1 MTLSSLY
8 PTKSKLATITISALL
23 VGILLVNSTALL
35 TSQQLP
41 PQSNPLNFPTT
52 LTRFTSYS
60 ELQDFVTTHQTGG
73 YYPYSWKSGMRG
85 PMLMVD
91 LASTAAAPA
100 EGSNQASDDY
110 STTNIQVEGV
120 DEADLVKTD
129 GLYIYLVS
137 ENKVHIIRA
146 YPHEEL
152 ELVSTITLEGSI
164 MNIYINGD
172 KLIILQAGDYG
183 PVLYEKMIAPGPYPY
198 PMPYIQ
204 QTLLHVY
211 DVSDRTEPTLDRTIT
226 AEGYAVDTRMI
237 GDYVYLITQQ
247 SNLVYNDTEIWLP
260 VLRDGDNE
268 IHVEADMIYYHNVT
282 DDWFSYTHIVAVD
295 TQSDE
300 EIGHETFLMGGA
312 STLYASLD
320 NIYLTGY
327 SWNAEGGATKIFKI
341 NIDDRSIEYIADGT
355 VQGTILN
362 QFSLDE
368 HNGYFRIVT
377 QSGHASRSG
386 GYTSQTDLY
395 ILNEELDTVG
405 TVTGLA
411 PGENLHSV
419 RFMGNRAYLVT
430 FKKVDPLFAI
440 DVSDPTNPKVMG
452 KLKIPGFS
460 DYLHPYDENILIGIG
475 KETVEAEDP
484 DWDFA
489 WYQGIKVS
497 LFDVSDIENPTEL
510 AKIEIGDRGS
520 DTPALREH
528 KSVLFNKERNLL
540 VIPILEAQIDDD
552 DYSGEIPDNVYGDY
566 VYQGAY
572 IFNVSPEG
580 INLRGRV
587 TQIDDPESYLKS
599 GWYYSSNYTITR
611 SLYIDDVLYTISNN
625 MLQLNSLDDYSQLG
639 RVELN

>member
-1 MTLSSLY
+1 MTLSTLNPS
-8 PTKSKLATITISALL
+8 KSKLATYALSAFL
-23 VGILLVNSTALL
+23 VGILLVNSTMLL
-35 TSQQLP
+35 TPQQLP
-41 PQSNPLNFPTT
+41 LQTNIQSSPST
-52 LTRFTSYS
+52 LSRFTSYS
-60 ELQDFVTTHQTGG
+60 ELRNFVITHQSSSF
-73 YYPYSWKSGMRG
+73 YPYSWKGGMRG
-85 PMLMVD
+85 SMVMFD
-91 LASTAAAPA
+91 SALSAA
-100 EGSNQASDDY
+100 EGSNQVPGDY

-146 YPHEEL
+146 YPSEEA
-152 ELVSTITLEGSI
+152 ELVSTITLEGYI

-183 PVLYEKMIAPGPYPY
+183 PILYEKMIAPEPYPY
-198 PMPYIQ
+198 PYLQ
-204 QTLLHVY
+204 QTVLHVY
-211 DVSDRTEPTLDRTIT
+211 DVNNRANPTLDRTIKS
-226 AEGYAVDTRMI
+226 EGSLVDTRMI

-247 SNLVYNDTEIWLP
+247 SNILYNDTEIWLP
-260 VLRDGDNE
+260 IFRDGEEE

-282 DDWFSYTHIVAVD
+282 DNWFSYTHIISVD

-327 SWNAEGGATKIFKI
+327 SWNEDGGATKIFKI
-341 NIDDRSIEYIADGT
+341 SVDGRSIEYTADGT
-355 VQGTILN
+355 VPGTVLN

-377 QSGHASRSG
+377 QSGYASQSG
-386 GYTSQTDLY
+386 EYTSQTELY
-395 ILNEELDTVG
+395 ILNNTLDIVG
-405 TVTGLA
+405 EVNGLA

-440 DVSDPTNPKVMG
+440 DVSDPENPQVMG

-484 DWDFA
+484 NRDFA
-489 WYQGIKVS
+489 WYQGIKIS
-497 LFDVSDIENPTEL
+497 LFDVSDIENPQEL

-528 KSVLFNKERNLL
+528 KSVLFDKERNLL
-540 VIPILEAQIDDD
+540 VIPILEAQIDEE
-552 DYSGEIPDNVYGDY
+552 DYSSEIPDNAYGDY

-572 IFNVSPEG
+572 LFDVSPEG
-580 INLRGRV
+580 ISLRGRV
-587 TQIDDPESYLKS
+587 TQIDDPEEFIKS
-599 GWYYSSNYTITR
+599 GWYHSSDYTITR
-611 SLYIDDVLYTISNN
+611 SLYIDDVLYTISSS
-625 MLQLNSLDDYSQLG
+625 MLQLNSLDDLSQLG
-639 RVELN
+639 RVDLN